1 MKKEVSTVTSPADDL
16 GWPCNVDPN
25 PNPNDDLGWLCRVDQ
40 LLVRGDDDS
49 EQSDDSDYPSNRM
62 EESSDEGLTFFKK
75 IAHENI
81 VHDINHDLNEDSD
94 AIDSWAQEDNESISM
109 G

>member
-1 MKKEVSTVTSPADDL
+1 
-16 GWPCNVDPN
+16 
-25 PNPNDDLGWLCRVDQ
+25 
-40 LLVRGDDDS
+40 
-49 EQSDDSDYPSNRM
+49 M

-81 VHDINHDLNEDSD
+81 VHDINHDLNKDSD